1 MLAEYVL
8 GMAPNK
14 QELGAVR
21 RVVESKLSQGECVL
35 IMVQGPNVAAFQ
47 DVLSRL
53 SGEGSAKITLG
64 L

>member
-1 MLAEYVL
+1 VQAEYVL
-8 GMAPNK
+8 GMASNK
-14 QELGAVR
+14 QELAVR
-21 RVVESKLSQGECVL
+21 RVVQSKLSQGECVL
-35 IMVQGPNVAAFQ
+35 IMVQGPNVAAMQ

>member
-1 MLAEYVL
+1 MQAEYVL

-14 QELGAVR
+14 QELAVR

-35 IMVQGPNVAAFQ
+35 IMVQGPNVAAMQ

-53 SGEGSAKITLG
+53 SGEGSAKITLS